1 MADVKY
7 GLEYEA
13 ASLNIAK
20 ARANLKANAA
30 TNEIAIQQASMEAQ
44 AQRIRAEGMKVA
56 KIIEAEGTARAMTVE
71 AKARNEA
78 ADVMKETFSKDLI
91 IMQEKVK
98 FAREL
103 KATTLI
109 VSGDNDLA
117 QNITPMLKL

>member
-1 MADVKY
+1 
-7 GLEYEA
+7 
-13 ASLNIAK
+13 
-20 ARANLKANAA
+20 
-30 TNEIAIQQASMEAQ
+30 
-44 AQRIRAEGMKVA
+44 MKVS
-56 KIIEAEGTARAMTVE
+56 KIIEAEGNSVAMTVE
-71 AKARNEA
+71 AKARSEA
-78 ADVMKETFSKDLI
+78 SNTMAETFSKDLL